1 MKDWSPVSAV
11 RWLFASEPGATNG
24 LLPRWIFLRAL
35 GLIYYSAFFSLV
47 FQIKG
52 LIGPQ
57 GILPAGEYLHA
68 VTGQFG
74 RVGYWYAPTLLWLS
88 SGRHMLTAICWVG
101 MIASLLQIAV
111 SNLLGRDD
119 RIAAAGVGFVA
130 ARNAGDLLCVFPF
143 VRERGAGFFRVPIR
157 RNAAGGR
164 IYFFV
169 FRAGRIPA
177 TAGRAKPAFASELVL
192 AVVGMLPNLF

>member
-1 MKDWSPVSAV
+1 M
-11 RWLFASEPGATNG
+11 
-24 LLPRWIFLRAL
+24 
-35 GLIYYSAFFSLV
+35 AF
-47 FQIKG
+47 KR
-52 LIGPQ
+52 
-57 GILPAGEYLHA
+57 PAHA
-68 VTGQFG
+68 D
-74 RVGYWYAPTLLWLS
+74 
-88 SGRHMLTAICWVG
+88 
-101 MIASLLQIAV
+101 

-192 AVVGMLPNLF
+192 AVVGMLPNLRSEEHTSELQSRENLVCRLLLEKKK